1 MKVLS
6 ASEWLNEHKFVYTEG
21 CDISGVMK
29 AYAEYYH
36 ESTLKYD
43 KLMGQWRTEWYA
55 KYRLLDV
62 DFETFCKMMDYPK
75 NEHDEHLR
83 GENTY
88 PGSL

>member
-6 ASEWLNEHKFVYTEG
+6 AIKWLEENKDVFPNG
-21 CDISGVMK
+21 CNLNKVMD

-36 ESTLKYD
+36 KST
-43 KLMGQWRTEWYA
+43 GQWRNEWYFTN
-55 KYRLLDV
+55 RCV
-62 DFETFCKMMDYPK
+62 DFETFCKMVDYPK
-75 NEHDEHLR
+75 NEHDEYLR

>member
-1 MKVLS
+1 
-6 ASEWLNEHKFVYTEG
+6 
-21 CDISGVMK
+21 
-29 AYAEYYH
+29 
-36 ESTLKYD
+36 
-43 KLMGQWRTEWYA
+43 MGQWRTEWYA

>member
-6 ASEWLNEHKFVYTEG
+6 ANQWLEENKDMFPNG
-21 CDISGVMK
+21 CNLNKIME

-36 ESTLKYD
+36 ESTLKRD

-62 DFETFCKMMDYPK
+62 DFETFCKMMGYPK
-75 NEHDEHLR
+75 NEHDEYLR
-83 GENTY
+83 GEHN
-88 PGSL
+88 PGCL

>member
-6 ASEWLNEHKFVYTEG
+6 ANQWLEENKDMFPNG
-21 CDISGVMK
+21 CNLNKLMD

-36 ESTLKYD
+36 KSTLKYD
-43 KLMGQWRTEWYA
+43 KLMGQWRTEWYFTD
-55 KYRLLDV
+55 RCV
-62 DFETFCKMMDYPK
+62 DFETFCKMRGYPK
-75 NEHDEHLR
+75 NEHDEYLR

>member
-6 ASEWLNEHKFVYTEG
+6 ANQWLEENKDMFPKG
-21 CDISGVMK
+21 CCLNKVMD

-36 ESTLKYD
+36 KSTLKYD
-43 KLMGQWRTEWYA
+43 KLMGKWRNEWYA

>member
-6 ASEWLNEHKFVYTEG
+6 ANQWLEENKDMFPNG
-21 CDISGVMK
+21 CNLNKIMD

-36 ESTLKYD
+36 KSTLKYD
-43 KLMGQWRTEWYA
+43 KLMGKWRTEWYA

-75 NEHDEHLR
+75 NEHDEYLR